1 MARFVV
7 ILSIELVLF
16 VPEEEF
22 ESERA
27 IEDIAVVDIDLFCW
41 VSCPELGAWFTD
53 DNRAACKAVEP
64 HMSLGIS
71 RFRVTGPP
79 PLVAGLGVLSSTG
92 DGAISINCF
101 GGTLCALDCICKE
114 DDEADEFRVIIFFDR
129 TVNVA
134 VAGVCSSSGGGCLR
148 VGGLG
153 WLYCIRPLPNPEII
167 ESSSISSSSD
177 VCPEGGERNPDEG
190 VIALC

>member
-1 MARFVV
+1 VDDDWPA
-7 ILSIELVLF
+7 LPTIELVLF

-27 IEDIAVVDIDLFCW
+27 IEDIAVVDMDRFCW

-53 DNRAACKAVEP
+53 DSRAACKAIEP

-79 PLVAGLGVLSSTG
+79 LVAGFGLLSDTG

-101 GGTLCALDCICKE
+101 GGTLCVLDCICKE
-114 DDEADEFRVIIFFDR
+114 DNEVDEFRVIIFLDR

-134 VAGVCSSSGGGCLR
+134 VAGGCNSNGGGCLR
-148 VGGLG
+148 VGGL
-153 WLYCIRPLPNPEII
+153 
-167 ESSSISSSSD
+167 D
-177 VCPEGGERNPDEG
+177 
-190 VIALC
+190 